1 MNTLNECENNLI
13 SEIHQGNEILTN
25 KHEIANALNTHFN
38 DVGTKLASDI
48 PHGRWTPES
57 YITFSNTQF
66 FMQNVLETRVYK
78 LLSTIKTS
86 KSAGHD
92 GIPAKLLKDAAE
104 EIAPSLTAIFNASI
118 NSRIFPDDFK
128 TAIISPIYKSE
139 SKSNCDNYRPI
150 SVLSCVAKIF
160 EKLITDQLETYLESN
175 GLLVEQQAGF
185 AETFHPNI
193 PPSHNKPMVT

>member
-1 MNTLNECENNLI
+1 
-13 SEIHQGNEILTN
+13 
-25 KHEIANALNTHFN
+25 
-38 DVGTKLASDI
+38 
-48 PHGRWTPES
+48 
-57 YITFSNTQF
+57 
-66 FMQNVLETRVYK
+66 MQNVLETRVYK
-78 LLSTIKTS
+78 LISTIKTS

-118 NSRIFPDDFK
+118 NSGIFPDDFK
-128 TAIISPIYKSE
+128 TAIISPIQKSE

-150 SVLSCVAKIF
+150 SVYSCVAKIF

-185 AETFHPNI
+185 RKKHSTQTSLLRITNQWLLDMDKGSLCGVVFLDLKKAFDCVD
-193 PPSHNKPMVT
+193 HNNGK